1 MDEENPLLKDHFFH
15 LAPAQPK
22 STEPEVLP
30 LDIRL
35 KGINKPLPPGPT
47 LRETALDVAKS
58 VLSEGAKGA
67 AATVVGGPGSVETF
81 IAKDIPEALRSGAL
95 WTAKKLDI
103 ISPKEQEEYGRKP
116 LPWVGDQTKMQKK
129 GYSSPILHLPTY
141 KGVEKTFK
149 QTMKAAGAP
158 EALTYEPQTTPG
170 KIVGKGAEFAA
181 QGLPGALRT
190 LPGRLITGGG
200 AGVGSELLALSSEDK
215 GSEEISRLTGALA
228 GGIGSGLAA
237 SAVGRL
243 FGGLR
248 GMVVPKGVSNRR
260 IAAALAEDIRRGQT
274 NMTMDQLQEA
284 MRTGAPLSI
293 ADMAGPQTRKLLG
306 SMAERTPVAS
316 EAATSFNQQLQQRVK
331 ESGERLK
338 GNIDNIFGGPIDA
351 ARAQELAQQSGKI
364 IRDQVYSITRSNPLA
379 QSMPQNKFSSLLS
392 RPIVQ
397 QAMKR
402 AEETAKNNPSF
413 NIRVPSVTP
422 GKAAVPPQTTGTTS
436 GVVTTPGQKAVPP
449 RVTNG
454 NLSYWHQVQRE
465 LRDIGEVAKGQR
477 DNTLASSAQ
486 NARDQILKTLD
497 TVPGYRNARGV
508 AFETFNAADA
518 PEAGYKFFG
527 NMNSFKRKEIADAFR
542 TMTPEQRELFATG
555 FAQRLSETAAK
566 GESGINSLAKSFNN
580 PDFRSRALMV
590 LGPQRY
596 SAIQGQVLSE
606 QLLSK
611 VKQLQ
616 FIAEKGGMKEFA
628 EKLAPPAIVGAVGG
642 AAMEAAFLGGQFSVE
657 LAIKAAIGA
666 GIGSAGKIALD
677 ATERRIANKLL
688 PLATSTDPRDIQRLG
703 DLARQNSAVGRLF
716 NKMSTIL
723 SNTVTAYGQGTP
735 TTERPG
741 RATGGSVKGA
751 VNLRALANAARKQV
765 TQSTEEFLKES
776 DDQVAKAL
784 DIANQHI

>member
-1 MDEENPLLKDHFFH
+1 MDEENPLLKDPFFAP
-15 LAPAQPK
+15 APAQTK
-22 STEPEVLP
+22 SAEPEVRP

-35 KGINKPLPPGPT
+35 KDINKPLPPDPT
-47 LRETALDVAKS
+47 FRETASDVGRS

-67 AATVVGGPGSVETF
+67 AATLMGGPGSVETF
-81 IAKDIPEALRSGAL
+81 IAKDVPEGVRSGAL
-95 WTAKKLDI
+95 WLAKKLDL
-103 ISPKEQEEYGRKP
+103 ISPKEQEEYGQKS
-116 LPWVGDQTKMQKK
+116 LPWVSSQTEMQKK
-129 GYSSPILHLPTY
+129 GYSSPIMHWPTY

-149 QTMKAAGAP
+149 PTMKAAGAP
-158 EALTYEPQTTPG
+158 EALTYEPQTTAG
-170 KIVGKGAEFAA
+170 KIAGKGAEFAA
-181 QGLPGALRT
+181 QGLPGAVRT
-190 LPGRLITGGG
+190 LPGRLITGAG
-200 AGVGSELLALSSEDK
+200 AGVGSELGALSSEDK
-215 GSEEISRLTGALA
+215 GSEEFRRLTGALA
-228 GGIGSGLAA
+228 GGIGTGIAAGAVGKLFSGLK
-237 SAVGRL
+237 
-243 FGGLR
+243 GLIA
-248 GMVVPKGVSNRR
+248 PEGVSNKR

-274 NMTMDQLQEA
+274 AMTMEQLREA
-284 MRTGAPLSI
+284 MRTGSPLSV
-293 ADMAGPQTRKLLG
+293 ADMAGPETRKLLG
-306 SMAERTPVAS
+306 SMAERTPIAS
-316 EAATSFNQQLQQRVK
+316 EAATMFNEGLRARKAETGQRL
-331 ESGERLK
+331 SQ
-338 GNIDNIFGGPIDA
+338 NIQNVFGGPIDA

-379 QSMPQNKFSSLLS
+379 QSIPQNRFSSLLD

-413 NIRVPSVTP
+413 NIRSPSITP

-454 NLSYWHQVQRE
+454 NLSYWDQVQRE
-465 LRDIGEVAKGQR
+465 LRDIGEVAKRQG

-508 AFETFNAADA
+508 AFETFKAADA

-527 NMNSFKRKEIADAFR
+527 NMNSFKRKEITDAFR

-555 FAQRLSETAAK
+555 FAQRLSETAA
-566 GESGINSLAKSFNN
+566 GGLTGVNSLAKSFNN

-606 QLLSK
+606 QLLGK
-611 VKQLQ
+611 VRELN
-616 FIAEKGGMKEFA
+616 FIAEKGGVAKA
-628 EKLAPPAIVGAVGG
+628 AIAGG
-642 AAMEAAFLGGQFSVE
+642 VTAAALEGAFLGGQFSPE

-666 GIGSAGKIALD
+666 GAGAAGKLALD
-677 ATERRIANKLL
+677 ATERRIADKLL

-723 SNTVTAYGQGTP
+723 SNTVTAYGQGSP

-765 TQSTEEFLKES
+765 CQSTEDFLKES

-784 DIANQHI
+784 EVANQHI